1 MKKIILVLLIGILGL
16 SCEKKKDDN
25 LAPLAAL
32 VLGSSSPTTGA
43 TITRD
48 WGTFTDMLDGTV
60 RLVVTA
66 GTFGGQ
72 TYTVQTLFYAKCSHG
87 QTYDAAGN
95 TCTGTATTLQYCTAS
110 DNSCNGNDANQPVSS
125 GALFNA
131 CNGLS
136 LAGKT
141 WRVPGKNELKL
152 LIQCNTTTTMPNDSS
167 QCGDGNYSSISSI
180 FPNTPG
186 DTSYWA
192 ATTNAGN
199 AAQAWDVSFGG
210 GYVYPSNKQLNKH
223 VRCVSGAL

>member
-32 VLGSSSPTTGA
+32 ALGSSSPTTGA

-48 WGTFTDMLDGTV
+48 WGTFTDMGDGTV
-60 RLVVTA
+60 KLVVTA

-72 TYTVQTLFYAKCSHG
+72 TYTAQTLFYAKCTHG

-95 TCTGTATTLQYCTAS
+95 TCTGSASLVKYCNVN
-110 DNSCNGNDANQPVSS
+110 DNSCNGGTNS
-125 GALFNA
+125 GTLNGSGTSTAYTA

-136 LAGKT
+136 LASKT
-141 WRVPGKNELKL
+141 WRVPSKNELKL
-152 LIQCNTTTTMPNDSS
+152 LLECNNTTIPNDGAD
-167 QCGDGNYSSISSI
+167 CGGSPSPAINTF
-180 FPNTPG
+180 FPNTLTLYRSS
-186 DTSYWA
+186 TSNNASSAWFIDFSNSFVQFG
-192 ATTNAGN
+192 ATKTA
-199 AAQAWDVSFGG
+199 DS
-210 GYVYPSNKQLNKH
+210 Y